1 MFVSINGEGPRAGEL
16 AVFLRFCGCNLNC
29 SYCDTRW
36 ANTADVK
43 YRLASAEELVE
54 YVKSTGVKNVTLTG
68 GEPLLQTDI
77 ARLIAQL
84 GTSGAEVEIETN
96 GSVPLKDIVSLSPRP
111 AITSDYKLPSSGME
125 KYMLTIVSLSPRPAI
140 TSDYK
145 LPSSGMEKYML
156 TENFSYITIRD
167 AVKFVIGDMCDL
179 ARAEEIIYGYGL
191 TDRCRVY
198 FSPVFGKI
206 NPAEIAEFMK
216 KRKLNGVRLQLQLH
230 KIIWEP
236 DKRGV

>member
-1 MFVSINGEGPRAGEL
+1 MRCFRVAEKFISINGEGSRAGEL

-29 SYCDTRW
+29 GYCDTRW
-36 ANTADVK
+36 ANTSDVK
-43 YRLASAEELVE
+43 YELISAEELVA

-77 ARLIAQL
+77 AYLIELL
-84 GTSGAEVEIETN
+84 GESGSEVEIETN
-96 GSVPLKDIVSLSPRP
+96 GSVPLKNIVSLSPRP
-111 AITSDYKLPSSGME
+111 AVT
-125 KYMLTIVSLSPRPAI
+125 A
-140 TSDYK
+140 DYK

-156 TENFSYITIRD
+156 TENFAYLTLRD
-167 AVKFVIGDMCDL
+167 AVKFVVGDICDL
-179 ARAEEIIYGYGL
+179 VRAEEIINVYEL

-206 NPAEIAEFMK
+206 KPEEIAEFMK
-216 KRKLNGVRLQLQLH
+216 ERKLNSVRLQLQLH

-236 DKRGV
+236 DRRGV

>member
-1 MFVSINGEGPRAGEL
+1 MSCFKVAEKFVSINGEGPRAGEL

-43 YRLASAEELVE
+43 YELVSAEELVA

-68 GEPLLQTDI
+68 GEPLLQADI
-77 ARLIAQL
+77 AHLIKLPGEA
-84 GTSGAEVEIETN
+84 GAEVEIETN
-96 GSVPLKDIVSLSPRP
+96 GSVPLKNIVSLAPRP
-111 AITSDYKLPSSGME
+111 AVT
-125 KYMLTIVSLSPRPAI
+125 A
-140 TSDYK
+140 DYK

-156 TENFSYITIRD
+156 TENFSYLTLQD
-167 AVKFVIGDMCDL
+167 AVKFVVGDMCDL
-179 ARAEEIIYGYGL
+179 ARAEEIINGYGL
-191 TDRCRVY
+191 KEKCRIY

-206 NPAEIAEFMK
+206 KPVEITEFMK
-216 KRKLNGVRLQLQLH
+216 ERKLNGVRLQLQLH

-236 DKRGV
+236 DMRGV

>member
-1 MFVSINGEGPRAGEL
+1 MYCFKVAEKFVSINGEGPRAGEL

-29 SYCDTRW
+29 GYCDTRW

-43 YRLASAEELVE
+43 CEFVSAEELVA

-68 GEPLLQTDI
+68 GEPLLQADI
-77 ARLIAQL
+77 ARLIVLL
-84 GTSGAEVEIETN
+84 GASDAEVEIETN
-96 GSVPLKDIVSLSPRP
+96 GSVLLKDIVSLSPRP
-111 AITSDYKLPSSGME
+111 AVT
-125 KYMLTIVSLSPRPAI
+125 A
-140 TSDYK
+140 DYK

-156 TENFSYITIRD
+156 TENFSSLTLRD
-167 AVKFVIGDMCDL
+167 AVKFVVGDKCDL
-179 ARAEEIIYGYGL
+179 LRAEEIINGYGL

-206 NPAEIAEFMK
+206 QPEEIAEFMK
-216 KRKLNGVRLQLQLH
+216 ERKLNGVRLQLQLH